1 MIHRDDEKRG
11 KRTKSST
18 HPDRSYA
25 EEFDQGDR
33 LEWERAPMIS
43 MGIHGGFAPSCS
55 GRISAK
61 ISGAALV
68 RFDLVHGGESEPM
81 VVTREQLCRRS
92 DGK

>member
-11 KRTKSST
+11 KRARASAS
-18 HPDRSYA
+18 PDRSYA

-33 LEWERAPMIS
+33 IEWDLRPLIS
-43 MGIHGGFAPSCS
+43 MGVNGGRAPSCS

-68 RFDLVHGGESEPM
+68 RFDLEHGGESEPL
-81 VVTREQLCRRS
+81 VVTREQLCRKVDS
-92 DGK
+92 K